1 MNAADLARYL
11 REHGIAGEV
20 VSLPEHVPTVEAAA
34 RAVDVSV
41 ERIVKS
47 VLFLAD
53 SSPVLVIANGT
64 QRVDY
69 KRVADVLGLSRKRLK
84 LADATV
90 VLAITGFPVGTVPPF
105 AHKTRLRTLIDAG
118 VLTQP
123 EVYAG
128 GGAIDALVRI
138 TPAEILR
145 ATDAR
150 IVNVVERPA
159 EQPPAS

>member
-1 MNAADLARYL
+1 MDATRIAAYL

-20 VSLPEHVPTVEAAA
+20 VFLPEHVPTVEAAA
-34 RAVDVSV
+34 RAVGASV

-53 SSPVLVIANGT
+53 SLPVLVIANGT

-69 KRVADVLGLSRKRLK
+69 KRVADTLHLSRKRLK
-84 LADATV
+84 LADAPT

-105 AHKTRLRTLIDAG
+105 GHKTRLRTLIDAG
-118 VLTQP
+118 VLAQP

-138 TPAEILR
+138 TPAEIVR
-145 ATDAR
+145 ATGAET
-150 IVNVVERPA
+150 VNVVERA
-159 EQPPAS
+159 ANGQPNL

>member
-1 MNAADLARYL
+1 MDATHIAAYL

-20 VSLPEHVPTVEAAA
+20 VFLPEHVPTVEAAA

-41 ERIVKS
+41 ECIVKS

-53 SSPVLVIANGT
+53 SSPVLVIANGR

-69 KRVADVLGLSRKRLK
+69 KRVADTIGLSRKRLK
-84 LADATV
+84 LADAPA
-90 VLAITGFPVGTVPPF
+90 VLAITGFAVGTVPPF
-105 AHKTRLRTLIDAG
+105 GHKTRLRTLIDAG
-118 VLTQP
+118 VLAQP

-138 TPAEILR
+138 APAEIVR
-145 ATDAR
+145 ATDAG
-150 IVNVVERPA
+150 IVRVVERGNG
-159 EQPPAS
+159 

>member
-1 MNAADLARYL
+1 MDATRIAAYL

-20 VSLPEHVPTVEAAA
+20 VFLPEHVPTVEAAA
-34 RAVDVSV
+34 RAVGASV
-41 ERIVKS
+41 ERVVKS

-69 KRVADVLGLSRKRLK
+69 KRVADTLHLSRKRLK
-84 LADATV
+84 LADALTV
-90 VLAITGFPVGTVPPF
+90 LEITGFPVGTVPPF
-105 AHKTRLRTLIDAG
+105 GHKTRLRTLIDAG
-118 VLTQP
+118 VLAQP

-138 TPAEILR
+138 TPAEIVR
-145 ATDAR
+145 ATGAET
-150 IVNVVERPA
+150 VNVVERA
-159 EQPPAS
+159 ANGQPNL